1 MHSQFW
7 FSNQNSPICLKL
19 WQDNKQCLSFF
30 LSFLSVSNFVTKE
43 PSPLAHSWWC
53 RLTVVWSKWST
64 TSEHDQQRS
73 LASVQPFTAP
83 LGSRLNF
90 HMEQEGELMLHHK
103 SRVAK
108 AAANLNQVRRTKASA
123 ATSALTRSTVPL
135 SHDWDFYK
143 TNTSLHHGHVQGSS

>member
-1 MHSQFW
+1 MIYHEW
-7 FSNQNSPICLKL
+7 
-19 WQDNKQCLSFF
+19 
-30 LSFLSVSNFVTKE
+30 
-43 PSPLAHSWWC
+43 A
-53 RLTVVWSKWST
+53 
-64 TSEHDQQRS
+64 DQQRS

-108 AAANLNQVRRTKASA
+108 AAANLNQVRRTKTSA

-135 SHDWDFYK
+135 SHGDVYK
-143 TNTSLHHGHVQGSS
+143 TNTGHVQGSS

>member
-1 MHSQFW
+1 M
-7 FSNQNSPICLKL
+7 
-19 WQDNKQCLSFF
+19 
-30 LSFLSVSNFVTKE
+30 
-43 PSPLAHSWWC
+43 
-53 RLTVVWSKWST
+53 R
-64 TSEHDQQRS
+64 DQQHG

-123 ATSALTRSTVPL
+123 ATSALTRSTVLL
-135 SHDWDFYK
+135 SLGDFYK
-143 TNTSLHHGHVQGSS
+143 AAGSAISTHHYTMDTFRVVPKHNRD